1 MEWNGLNL
9 FNINSYILL
18 RAVIL
23 TIIITYFRSPP
34 VLVVSP
40 DARAPVLLCI
50 SGKSVTR
57 PPEACPAK
65 IDELGGGDAKRVSV
79 INAL

>member
-1 MEWNGLNL
+1 MNQWNGMEWIKLIQYQ
-9 FNINSYILL
+9 FILL
-18 RAVIL
+18 GNIKI
-23 TIIITYFRSPP
+23 TTYFRSPP

-40 DARAPVLLCI
+40 DVRAPVLLCI

-65 IDELGGGDAKRVSV
+65 IEELGGGDAKRVSV